1 MRPFAAVLLVG
12 ATLTSMRMAAAADH
26 CVLDVFNAM
35 SNAQSDLGHAG
46 VYDTFVE
53 HCEPVSIHTR

>member
-1 MRPFAAVLLVG
+1 
-12 ATLTSMRMAAAADH
+12 MAAAADH